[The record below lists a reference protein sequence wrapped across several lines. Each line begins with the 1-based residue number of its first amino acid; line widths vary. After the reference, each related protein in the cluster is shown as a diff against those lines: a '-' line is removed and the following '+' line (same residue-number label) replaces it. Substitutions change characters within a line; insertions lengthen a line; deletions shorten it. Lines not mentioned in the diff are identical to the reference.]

1 MINEQV
7 YQQQIDEASRTENAP
22 ESTVIP
28 QGETI
33 SIDMLLHTFNTF
45 ETGVAVGED
54 GKPAPIGSQQWMDS
68 RIDSVN
74 GLVKV
79 D

>member
-1 MINEQV
+1 
-7 YQQQIDEASRTENAP
+7 
-22 ESTVIP
+22 
-28 QGETI
+28 
-33 SIDMLLHTFNTF
+33 MLLHTFNTF